1 MNLKNIKFIIINHV
15 AKDIN
20 MNYTIIIG
28 EHCYGPFITIN
39 GESLI
44 DEIKDELIL
53 NDNLISLVFSWLNE
67 SLKNFQKDELE
78 NIAEILHYRDNQKFS
93 LTEEEYELAGDIF
106 LGKFICNKFN
116 YDAELFL
123 QELNNS
129 KANLDL
135 NDWRYILDY
144 LLLVKDSLLIIS
156 EFESCDQCGNPN
168 YTNTYTLNA

>member
-1 MNLKNIKFIIINHV
+1 MNLKNIKFTITNHV
-15 AKDIN
+15 VKDIN

-28 EHCYGPFITIN
+28 EHCYGPFIKIN
-39 GESLI
+39 GEYLI

-53 NDNLISLVFSWLNE
+53 NDKLISLIFSWLNE

-78 NIAEILHYRDNQKFS
+78 NIAEILHYRGNETFS
-93 LTEEEYELAGDIF
+93 LTEEEYELSDENF
-106 LGKFICNKFN
+106 LGKFICKKIN
-116 YDAELFL
+116 YNAELLL

-129 KANLDL
+129 KADLDL

-144 LLLVKDSLLIIS
+144 LMLVKNSLLIDS